1 MGTGHGAPSPSDDQH
16 EGATQQSD
24 PSTEVPE
31 ECRDAQPSRVTL
43 PPPPERVF
51 PIRSMLSVTPTS
63 APSSPPDPSSPTR
76 GMRSYS
82 IIDQETWDHIQLQN
96 ESNAGI
102 VATTSAPAQDNSGKK
117 PPDSLHVA
125 PDNTAGYITS
135 RFQHVA
141 TPAGHAILTGRGEQA
156 VMACED
162 EPIHIPGAVQSFG
175 VLLAVREVS
184 DGQFHVHV
192 ASENS
197 EALLGYSPNE
207 LFALSSFCDLLSEE
221 QTDQFLDHVDF
232 VRDEAYDPAV
242 DGPDVFILSI
252 KNPDHEAVRFWCA
265 MHINPA
271 NRETIICEFE
281 LEDDRVNPP
290 NISRNSSPGIPTD
303 SLGMEPSA
311 EAFAAS
317 TVNISQPLRL
327 LRSARR
333 RRGEEGA
340 MQVFSIVSQV
350 QDQLAQAQTL
360 DTLLNTT
367 VGLVKEL
374 TGFHRVMVYEFDVDW
389 NGQVV
394 AELVDPRM
402 TKDLYKGLHF
412 PASDIPKQ
420 ARDLYQVNRVRLL
433 YNRDQLSAR
442 LVCRSAEDLE
452 TPLDMTHG
460 YLRAMSPIHIKYLAN
475 MGVRASMSVSIN
487 GTNGLWGLISCHSYG
502 SSGMRVAF
510 PIRKMCRLVGDTV
523 ARNIERL
530 SYASRL
536 QARKLINTMPTDA
549 NPSGYIIASSD
560 DLLKLFDADHA
571 ALSIRGETKLLGP
584 SSDSHELLA
593 LVEFLKIR
601 RHNSVL
607 SSRNIKKD
615 FPDLHYAPGFKSISG
630 LLYVPL
636 AADGADFMVFFRRGK
651 LTEIKWGGDPHEKR
665 FDNGNLEPRKSFR
678 VWKEVVVDQSREW
691 TDHEI
696 DTAAVLC
703 LVYGKFIK
711 VWRQNEDSSQ
721 LTKILLAN
729 SAHEVRTPLN
739 AVINYLEIALEGALD
754 TETRENLTKS
764 YSASKS
770 LIYVIN
776 DLLDL
781 TNTEKGKDLI
791 KNERFDLS
799 KTVKE
804 ATDMFER
811 EAKRKGIKYAVII
824 HPGVPTAV
832 VGDQRRVRQAISNLI
847 SNAVQH
853 TSSGGVTVE
862 VSASQ
867 ESVDE
872 HNVMVEMSV
881 LDTGS
886 GMSHGM
892 LETLFRE
899 LEQVSGDEDES
910 ALRNMVDK
918 EEKGVLGL
926 GLALVSRIVHNCQG
940 QLSVKSEE
948 GKGSRFKI
956 SLQFTLPDDP
966 EFEKGPEAS
975 ATSEVEAAA
984 PPGKEFVL
992 VDSSSS
998 ARNGQS
1004 PCDEGGISGQEKEQ
1018 EAPIPRTDIP
1028 PAVSNESGQETTES
1042 TSTDGPSTR
1051 VASDSIDQPK
1061 PITEASTT
1069 VPASASHSSE
1079 PAAMYRVLV
1088 AEDDPINGKIV
1099 QKRLGKIG
1107 HAVRLTVNG
1116 EECAAAYRADPSEYD
1131 VVLMD
1136 IQMPL
1141 VDGMSSTR
1149 MIREF
1154 ERQSSSN
1161 VLSQVA
1167 QLNGRV
1173 PIFAVSAS
1181 LLEKDAS
1188 LYMDTGFDGWI
1199 MKPINFTRLN
1209 TVLDGLQN
1217 ADARNGATYQPGQWE
1232 NGGWFTAQTKK

>member
-1 MGTGHGAPSPSDDQH
+1 MGTGHGAPSPPSDDRH
-16 EGATQQSD
+16 EGVTQQSD
-24 PSTEVPE
+24 PATDASG
-31 ECRDAQPSRVTL
+31 ECRDAQPSRITL

-51 PIRSMLSVTPTS
+51 PIRSMLSVTPAS
-63 APSSPPDPSSPTR
+63 APSSPPGPSSPTH

-82 IIDQETWDHIQLQN
+82 IIDQETWEHIRQQN
-96 ESNAGI
+96 ETNAGLI
-102 VATTSAPAQDNSGKK
+102 ASTSAPQGSESDQDNSRDKL
-117 PPDSLHVA
+117 PDSLNAA
-125 PDNTAGYITS
+125 PDNTAGFVTS

-141 TPAGHAILTGRGEQA
+141 TPSGHAILTGRGGQP

-184 DGQFHVHV
+184 EGQFHVHV

-207 LFALSSFCDLLSEE
+207 LFALSSFCDLLSDE

-232 VRDEAYDPAV
+232 VRDDTYDPAA

-252 KNPDHEAVRFWCA
+252 TNPDRETVRFWCA
-265 MHINPA
+265 MHTNPA
-271 NRETIICEFE
+271 NRETIICELE

-303 SLGMEPSA
+303 TLGMEPSA

-360 DTLLNTT
+360 DTLLNTS

-374 TGFHRVMVYEFDVDW
+374 TGFHRVMVYQFDVDW

-433 YNRDQLSAR
+433 YDRDQLSAR
-442 LVCRSAEDLE
+442 LVCRSLEDLD

-475 MGVRASMSVSIN
+475 MGVRASMSISIN
-487 GTNGLWGLISCHSYG
+487 GVNGLWGLISCHSYG

-510 PIRKMCRLVGDTV
+510 PIRKMCRLIGDTV

-536 QARKLINTMPTDA
+536 QARKLINTMPTDT

-584 SSDSHELLA
+584 PNDSHELLA

-607 SSRNIKKD
+607 SSRNIRKD
-615 FPDLHYAPGFKSISG
+615 FPDLHYSPGFKSISG

-636 AADGADFMVFFRRGK
+636 ATDGADFMVFFRRGK

-711 VWRQNEDSSQ
+711 VWRQNEDTSQ

-754 TETRENLTKS
+754 DETRENLTKS

-791 KNERFDLS
+791 KNEPFDLP

-811 EAKRKGIKYAVII
+811 EAKRKGIKYTVII
-824 HPGVPTAV
+824 HPRVPTVV
-832 VGDQRRVRQAISNLI
+832 VGDQRRVRQAISNLV

-867 ESVDE
+867 QDVDE
-872 HNVMVEMSV
+872 HGAMVEMSV

-886 GMSHGM
+886 GMSQDT

-926 GLALVSRIVHNCQG
+926 GLALVSRIVHNRHG

-956 SLQFTLPDDP
+956 SLQFALPDDP
-966 EFEKGPEAS
+966 EFEKGPET
-975 ATSEVEAAA
+975 ATSEVETAA

-992 VDSSSS
+992 VDSSS
-998 ARNGQS
+998 ARNERS
-1004 PCDEGGISGQEKEQ
+1004 PHDEGAATDQEKE
-1018 EAPIPRTDIP
+1018 APLPKTYIP
-1028 PAVSNESGQETTES
+1028 PAASDESGQKT
-1042 TSTDGPSTR
+1042 TDGPSAG
-1051 VASDSIDQPK
+1051 VSSDTIIQPRTTSE
-1061 PITEASTT
+1061 PSTT
-1069 VPASASHSSE
+1069 VPASASNSSE
-1079 PAAMYRVLV
+1079 PAATYRVLV

-1116 EECAAAYRADPSEYD
+1116 EECAATYRADPSEYD
-1131 VVLMD
+1131 VVFMD

-1154 ERQSSSN
+1154 ESQSSSDT
-1161 VLSQVA
+1161 LSHVA

-1181 LLEKDAS
+1181 LLEKDAP

-1209 TVLDGLQN
+1209 TVLDGLQD